1 MGTAALDACKGFA
14 TAFPEEFWSNGP
26 VHSSRRTAVWLFLFL
41 NGLFILTSSGR
52 VRVVDE
58 VLPVYQVESLAE
70 RGTTAVPQAVA
81 QDFFFGKLDV
91 AGRPQAPYP
100 PGAAAL
106 AVPWYLAGKHLLR
119 RLPGVEPRART
130 MVSDFAIVTSSATF
144 VALAA
149 SLTFVLF
156 VNLGLTQRQALLAAL
171 GLTFGTPLFAYSAWY
186 FSEPLTV
193 AVLMLAVVALFS
205 ADLDALPPGRAAVAG
220 LALGFLLWVRTTNLI
235 IVWTVLAAMLA
246 GTMNWRRRLPAL
258 AIVAGIAGV
267 AGLGLLARNNALYG
281 NPFDLGYP
289 PAVEGGRATM
299 SFDTPIGVG
308 LYAFFLSPGKS
319 MLLFAPIL
327 LLAPWGVMRARRR
340 SPALAVLMMTPLVAL
355 LGFYSHYTLFE
366 GGYSFGPRYLIPGIW
381 MLGLALGFVVKD
393 GSVRLRRV
401 ALALVLAGAVV
412 NLIGLATSPL
422 EDMAGG
428 RYYDE
433 RLTYRLDYNPL
444 EGQLGL
450 LMKYATDPTPA
461 PIGRGFDR
469 WFVFLHKG
477 GVSTTWLVLVG
488 SVVAAGCAAAG
499 WQLKRSL
506 PADAST

>member
-1 MGTAALDACKGFA
+1 
-14 TAFPEEFWSNGP
+14 
-26 VHSSRRTAVWLFLFL
+26 
-41 NGLFILTSSGR
+41 
-52 VRVVDE
+52 
-58 VLPVYQVESLAE
+58 
-70 RGTTAVPQAVA
+70 
-81 QDFFFGKLDV
+81 
-91 AGRPQAPYP
+91 
-100 PGAAAL
+100 
-106 AVPWYLAGKHLLR
+106 VPWYLAGKHLLR

-130 MVSDFAIVTSSATF
+130 MVSDFAIVASSAAF

-171 GLTFGTPLFAYSAWY
+171 GLTFGTPMFAYSAWY

-193 AVLMLAVVALFS
+193 AALMIAVVALFS
-205 ADLDALPPGRAAVAG
+205 GDLDALPPGRAAVAG
-220 LALGFLLWVRTTNLI
+220 LALGFLLWVRTTNLL
-235 IVWTVLAAMLA
+235 IVSMVLVAMLA
-246 GTMNWRRRLPAL
+246 SAFTGTVNWRRRLPAL
-258 AIVAGIAGV
+258 AIVAAIVGV

-281 NPFDLGYP
+281 SPFDLGYP

-299 SFDTPIGVG
+299 SFDTPLAVG

-319 MLLFAPIL
+319 ILLFAPVL
-327 LLAPWGVMRARRR
+327 LVAPWAYARLSRR
-340 SPALAVLMMTPLVAL
+340 SPALAAVMILPLVAL
-355 LGFYSHYTLFE
+355 LLFYSRYTLFE

-381 MLGLALGFVVKD
+381 MFGLTLGFVVKD
-393 GSVRLRRV
+393 GSTRLRRV

-412 NLIGLATSPL
+412 NVIGLATSPL

-450 LMKYATDPTPA
+450 LMKYATDPNPA

-477 GVSTTWLVLVG
+477 GVSTTWLALVG
-488 SVVAAGCAAAG
+488 SVVAAGCVAAG

-506 PADAST
+506 PRT

>member
-1 MGTAALDACKGFA
+1 MGT
-14 TAFPEEFWSNGP
+14 

-41 NGLFILTSSGR
+41 NCLFILTSSGR
-52 VRVVDE
+52 VRVIDE

-70 RGTTAVPQAVA
+70 RGSTAVPQAISEN
-81 QDFFFGKLDV
+81 FFFGKLDV

-119 RLPGVEPRART
+119 RLPGVEPRALT

-149 SLTFVLF
+149 ALTFILF
-156 VNLGLTQRQALLAAL
+156 VNLGLTERQALLAAL

-193 AVLMLAVVALFS
+193 AVLMVAVVALFS
-205 ADLDALPPGRAAVAG
+205 GDLDALPPRRAAVAG
-220 LALGFLLWVRTTNLI
+220 LALGFLLWVRTTNLL
-235 IVWTVLAAMLA
+235 IVWTVLVAMLA

-258 AIVAGIAGV
+258 AIVAGIVGV

-281 NPFDLGYP
+281 SPFDLGYP
-289 PAVEGGRATM
+289 PEVEGGRATM
-299 SFDTPIGVG
+299 SFDTPFGVG

-319 MLLFAPIL
+319 ILLFAPIL

-340 SPALAVLMMTPLVAL
+340 SPALSVLMMTPLVVL

-381 MLGLALGFVVKD
+381 MLGLTLGFVVKD
-393 GSVRLRRV
+393 GSPQLRRV

-412 NLIGLATSPL
+412 NVIGLATSPL

-450 LMKYATDPTPA
+450 LAKYATDPNPA
-461 PIGRGFDR
+461 PIGRGWDR

-477 GVSTTWLVLVG
+477 GVSTAWLALVG
-488 SVVAAGCAAAG
+488 SVVAAGCIGAG

-506 PADAST
+506 PADA

>member
-1 MGTAALDACKGFA
+1 
-14 TAFPEEFWSNGP
+14 

-70 RGTTAVPQAVA
+70 RARRPCRKRLRRISSSASWMWRG
-81 QDFFFGKLDV
+81 G
-91 AGRPQAPYP
+91 PQAPYP

-171 GLTFGTPLFAYSAWY
+171 GLTFATPLFAYSAWY

-340 SPALAVLMMTPLVAL
+340 SPALAVLMITPLVAL
-355 LGFYSHYTLFE
+355 LGSTRTTR
-366 GGYSFGPRYLIPGIW
+366 SSK
-381 MLGLALGFVVKD
+381 AATA
-393 GSVRLRRV
+393 SVP
-401 ALALVLAGAVV
+401 
-412 NLIGLATSPL
+412 AT
-422 EDMAGG
+422 
-428 RYYDE
+428 
-433 RLTYRLDYNPL
+433 
-444 EGQLGL
+444 
-450 LMKYATDPTPA
+450 
-461 PIGRGFDR
+461 
-469 WFVFLHKG
+469 
-477 GVSTTWLVLVG
+477 
-488 SVVAAGCAAAG
+488 
-499 WQLKRSL
+499 
-506 PADAST
+506 